1 MEMVE
6 KYTLDHV
13 TVEEILKM
21 YDNDPESFFMNKNR
35 KVSSL

>member
-6 KYTLDHV
+6 KYTLDQV

-21 YDNDPESFFMNKNR
+21 YDNDPESFFMDNTR
-35 KVSSL
+35 TVS